1 MNALYTH
8 CNKMLFLRDQ
18 NLVIHVFRGRY
29 QIGCD
34 IALVNED
41 QDLADRDQDL
51 AIHFDDQ
58 KLAID
63 GREEDTNLAN
73 QTWLW

>member
-1 MNALYTH
+1 MNALYTR

-18 NLVIHVFRGRY
+18 NLVIHVFCGRY

-41 QDLADRDQDL
+41 QDLVNRDTNLADRDQDL

-58 KLAID
+58 
-63 GREEDTNLAN
+63 
-73 QTWLW
+73 